1 MDDGVRI
8 NKFLGSAGYCSRRE
22 ADRLVG
28 EGRVFIDGNMADM
41 GSRVMPGQKVYVDGK
56 AVVPEEE
63 NILIA
68 VNKPRGIVC
77 TTTDKQGANN
87 IVDFLGCD
95 KRIYP
100 VGRLDKDSEGLL
112 LMTNDGE
119 LMNNILT
126 GKNEHEKEY
135 IVEVDKNLSDDFER
149 RMSEPMYLKE
159 LDKTTRPCRVIKAG
173 KKTFRIILKQGLNRQ
188 IRRMCSNLGYKVV
201 KLKRIRIMNIE
212 LNDLPAGATRKIEG
226 SEYEKL
232 MNLINKKLGQKVV
245 TEMTDLERIKELVS
259 ILNKAGKSYYS
270 EGVEIMSNFEY
281 DKLYDELVKLEEKT
295 KIVLSDSP
303 TVNVGYETLS
313 ELPKE
318 RHDSPM
324 LSLDKTKN
332 SDELVDWLG
341 SQRGLLSW
349 KLDGLTIVLTYENGE
364 LLKAVTRGNGEVG
377 EIITQNAK
385 VFKNVPLSIPF
396 KGRLVIRG
404 EAIITYSDFEKINE

>member
-232 MNLINKKLGQKVV
+232 MNLINKK
-245 TEMTDLERIKELVS
+245 
-259 ILNKAGKSYYS
+259 
-270 EGVEIMSNFEY
+270 
-281 DKLYDELVKLEEKT
+281 
-295 KIVLSDSP
+295 
-303 TVNVGYETLS
+303 
-313 ELPKE
+313 
-318 RHDSPM
+318 
-324 LSLDKTKN
+324 
-332 SDELVDWLG
+332 
-341 SQRGLLSW
+341 
-349 KLDGLTIVLTYENGE
+349 
-364 LLKAVTRGNGEVG
+364 
-377 EIITQNAK
+377 
-385 VFKNVPLSIPF
+385 
-396 KGRLVIRG
+396 
-404 EAIITYSDFEKINE
+404 

>member
-41 GSRVMPGQKVYVDGK
+41 GSCVMPGQKVYVDGK
-56 AVVPEEE
+56 EVVPEEE

-159 LDKTTRPCRVIKAG
+159 LDKTTRPCRVIKTG

-232 MNLINKKLGQKVV
+232 MNLINKK
-245 TEMTDLERIKELVS
+245 
-259 ILNKAGKSYYS
+259 
-270 EGVEIMSNFEY
+270 
-281 DKLYDELVKLEEKT
+281 
-295 KIVLSDSP
+295 
-303 TVNVGYETLS
+303 
-313 ELPKE
+313 
-318 RHDSPM
+318 
-324 LSLDKTKN
+324 
-332 SDELVDWLG
+332 
-341 SQRGLLSW
+341 
-349 KLDGLTIVLTYENGE
+349 
-364 LLKAVTRGNGEVG
+364 
-377 EIITQNAK
+377 
-385 VFKNVPLSIPF
+385 
-396 KGRLVIRG
+396 
-404 EAIITYSDFEKINE
+404 

>member
-149 RMSEPMYLKE
+149 RMSEPMYLEE
-159 LDKTTRPCRVIKAG
+159 LDKTTRPCRVIKTG

-232 MNLINKKLGQKVV
+232 MNLINKK
-245 TEMTDLERIKELVS
+245 
-259 ILNKAGKSYYS
+259 
-270 EGVEIMSNFEY
+270 
-281 DKLYDELVKLEEKT
+281 
-295 KIVLSDSP
+295 
-303 TVNVGYETLS
+303 
-313 ELPKE
+313 
-318 RHDSPM
+318 
-324 LSLDKTKN
+324 
-332 SDELVDWLG
+332 
-341 SQRGLLSW
+341 
-349 KLDGLTIVLTYENGE
+349 
-364 LLKAVTRGNGEVG
+364 
-377 EIITQNAK
+377 
-385 VFKNVPLSIPF
+385 
-396 KGRLVIRG
+396 
-404 EAIITYSDFEKINE
+404 

>member
-28 EGRVFIDGNMADM
+28 EGRVFIDRNMADM

-159 LDKTTRPCRVIKAG
+159 LDKTTRPCRVIKTG
-173 KKTFRIILKQGLNRQ
+173 EKTFRIILKQGLNRQ

-232 MNLINKKLGQKVV
+232 MNLINKK
-245 TEMTDLERIKELVS
+245 
-259 ILNKAGKSYYS
+259 
-270 EGVEIMSNFEY
+270 
-281 DKLYDELVKLEEKT
+281 
-295 KIVLSDSP
+295 
-303 TVNVGYETLS
+303 
-313 ELPKE
+313 
-318 RHDSPM
+318 
-324 LSLDKTKN
+324 
-332 SDELVDWLG
+332 
-341 SQRGLLSW
+341 
-349 KLDGLTIVLTYENGE
+349 
-364 LLKAVTRGNGEVG
+364 
-377 EIITQNAK
+377 
-385 VFKNVPLSIPF
+385 
-396 KGRLVIRG
+396 
-404 EAIITYSDFEKINE
+404 

>member
-77 TTTDKQGANN
+77 TTTDKQGDNN

-159 LDKTTRPCRVIKAG
+159 LDKTTRPCRVIKTG

-232 MNLINKKLGQKVV
+232 MNLINKK
-245 TEMTDLERIKELVS
+245 
-259 ILNKAGKSYYS
+259 
-270 EGVEIMSNFEY
+270 
-281 DKLYDELVKLEEKT
+281 
-295 KIVLSDSP
+295 
-303 TVNVGYETLS
+303 
-313 ELPKE
+313 
-318 RHDSPM
+318 
-324 LSLDKTKN
+324 
-332 SDELVDWLG
+332 
-341 SQRGLLSW
+341 
-349 KLDGLTIVLTYENGE
+349 
-364 LLKAVTRGNGEVG
+364 
-377 EIITQNAK
+377 
-385 VFKNVPLSIPF
+385 
-396 KGRLVIRG
+396 
-404 EAIITYSDFEKINE
+404 

>member
-28 EGRVFIDGNMADM
+28 EGRVFIDRNMADM

-159 LDKTTRPCRVIKAG
+159 LDKTTRPCRVIKTG

-232 MNLINKKLGQKVV
+232 MKLINKK
-245 TEMTDLERIKELVS
+245 
-259 ILNKAGKSYYS
+259 
-270 EGVEIMSNFEY
+270 
-281 DKLYDELVKLEEKT
+281 
-295 KIVLSDSP
+295 
-303 TVNVGYETLS
+303 
-313 ELPKE
+313 
-318 RHDSPM
+318 
-324 LSLDKTKN
+324 
-332 SDELVDWLG
+332 
-341 SQRGLLSW
+341 
-349 KLDGLTIVLTYENGE
+349 
-364 LLKAVTRGNGEVG
+364 
-377 EIITQNAK
+377 
-385 VFKNVPLSIPF
+385 
-396 KGRLVIRG
+396 
-404 EAIITYSDFEKINE
+404 

>member
-41 GSRVMPGQKVYVDGK
+41 GSRVMPGQKVYVNGK

-159 LDKTTRPCRVIKAG
+159 LDKTTRPCRVIKTG

-232 MNLINKKLGQKVV
+232 MNLINKK
-245 TEMTDLERIKELVS
+245 
-259 ILNKAGKSYYS
+259 
-270 EGVEIMSNFEY
+270 
-281 DKLYDELVKLEEKT
+281 
-295 KIVLSDSP
+295 
-303 TVNVGYETLS
+303 
-313 ELPKE
+313 
-318 RHDSPM
+318 
-324 LSLDKTKN
+324 
-332 SDELVDWLG
+332 
-341 SQRGLLSW
+341 
-349 KLDGLTIVLTYENGE
+349 
-364 LLKAVTRGNGEVG
+364 
-377 EIITQNAK
+377 
-385 VFKNVPLSIPF
+385 
-396 KGRLVIRG
+396 
-404 EAIITYSDFEKINE
+404 

>member
-1 MDDGVRI
+1 MDVGVRI

-159 LDKTTRPCRVIKAG
+159 LDKTTRPCRVIKTG

-232 MNLINKKLGQKVV
+232 MNLINKK
-245 TEMTDLERIKELVS
+245 
-259 ILNKAGKSYYS
+259 
-270 EGVEIMSNFEY
+270 
-281 DKLYDELVKLEEKT
+281 
-295 KIVLSDSP
+295 
-303 TVNVGYETLS
+303 
-313 ELPKE
+313 
-318 RHDSPM
+318 
-324 LSLDKTKN
+324 
-332 SDELVDWLG
+332 
-341 SQRGLLSW
+341 
-349 KLDGLTIVLTYENGE
+349 
-364 LLKAVTRGNGEVG
+364 
-377 EIITQNAK
+377 
-385 VFKNVPLSIPF
+385 
-396 KGRLVIRG
+396 
-404 EAIITYSDFEKINE
+404 

>member
-1 MDDGVRI
+1 MDNGVRI

-159 LDKTTRPCRVIKAG
+159 LDKTTRPCRVIKTG

-232 MNLINKKLGQKVV
+232 MNLINKK
-245 TEMTDLERIKELVS
+245 
-259 ILNKAGKSYYS
+259 
-270 EGVEIMSNFEY
+270 
-281 DKLYDELVKLEEKT
+281 
-295 KIVLSDSP
+295 
-303 TVNVGYETLS
+303 
-313 ELPKE
+313 
-318 RHDSPM
+318 
-324 LSLDKTKN
+324 
-332 SDELVDWLG
+332 
-341 SQRGLLSW
+341 
-349 KLDGLTIVLTYENGE
+349 
-364 LLKAVTRGNGEVG
+364 
-377 EIITQNAK
+377 
-385 VFKNVPLSIPF
+385 
-396 KGRLVIRG
+396 
-404 EAIITYSDFEKINE
+404 

>member
-22 ADRLVG
+22 VDRLVG
-28 EGRVFIDGNMADM
+28 EGRVFIDRNMADM

-159 LDKTTRPCRVIKAG
+159 LDKTTRPCRVIKTG

-232 MNLINKKLGQKVV
+232 MNLINKK
-245 TEMTDLERIKELVS
+245 
-259 ILNKAGKSYYS
+259 
-270 EGVEIMSNFEY
+270 
-281 DKLYDELVKLEEKT
+281 
-295 KIVLSDSP
+295 
-303 TVNVGYETLS
+303 
-313 ELPKE
+313 
-318 RHDSPM
+318 
-324 LSLDKTKN
+324 
-332 SDELVDWLG
+332 
-341 SQRGLLSW
+341 
-349 KLDGLTIVLTYENGE
+349 
-364 LLKAVTRGNGEVG
+364 
-377 EIITQNAK
+377 
-385 VFKNVPLSIPF
+385 
-396 KGRLVIRG
+396 
-404 EAIITYSDFEKINE
+404 

>member
-1 MDDGVRI
+1 M
-8 NKFLGSAGYCSRRE
+8 
-22 ADRLVG
+22 
-28 EGRVFIDGNMADM
+28 
-41 GSRVMPGQKVYVDGK
+41 
-56 AVVPEEE
+56 
-63 NILIA
+63 
-68 VNKPRGIVC
+68 
-77 TTTDKQGANN
+77 
-87 IVDFLGCD
+87 
-95 KRIYP
+95 
-100 VGRLDKDSEGLL
+100 
-112 LMTNDGE
+112 
-119 LMNNILT
+119 
-126 GKNEHEKEY
+126 
-135 IVEVDKNLSDDFER
+135 
-149 RMSEPMYLKE
+149 
-159 LDKTTRPCRVIKAG
+159 
-173 KKTFRIILKQGLNRQ
+173 
-188 IRRMCSNLGYKVV
+188 
-201 KLKRIRIMNIE
+201 
-212 LNDLPAGATRKIEG
+212 
-226 SEYEKL
+226 
-232 MNLINKKLGQKVV
+232 V

-404 EAIITYSDFEKINE
+404 EAIITYSDFKKINEKIPEIECKI

>member
-22 ADRLVG
+22 ADRLVC

-159 LDKTTRPCRVIKAG
+159 LDKTTRPCRVIKTG

-188 IRRMCSNLGYKVV
+188 IRRMCEYFGYRVV
-201 KLKRIRIMNIE
+201 HLRRDRIMNI
-212 LNDLPAGATRKIEG
+212 T
-226 SEYEKL
+226 
-232 MNLINKKLGQKVV
+232 
-245 TEMTDLERIKELVS
+245 
-259 ILNKAGKSYYS
+259 
-270 EGVEIMSNFEY
+270 
-281 DKLYDELVKLEEKT
+281 
-295 KIVLSDSP
+295 
-303 TVNVGYETLS
+303 
-313 ELPKE
+313 
-318 RHDSPM
+318 
-324 LSLDKTKN
+324 
-332 SDELVDWLG
+332 
-341 SQRGLLSW
+341 
-349 KLDGLTIVLTYENGE
+349 LDGL
-364 LLKAVTRGNGEVG
+364 K
-377 EIITQNAK
+377 
-385 VFKNVPLSIPF
+385 
-396 KGRLVIRG
+396 KGRYRKLTLREVS
-404 EAIITYSDFEKINE
+404 ELKKML

>member
-68 VNKPRGIVC
+68 LNKPRGIVC

-159 LDKTTRPCRVIKAG
+159 LDKTTRPCRVIKTG

-232 MNLINKKLGQKVV
+232 MNLINKK
-245 TEMTDLERIKELVS
+245 
-259 ILNKAGKSYYS
+259 
-270 EGVEIMSNFEY
+270 
-281 DKLYDELVKLEEKT
+281 
-295 KIVLSDSP
+295 
-303 TVNVGYETLS
+303 
-313 ELPKE
+313 
-318 RHDSPM
+318 
-324 LSLDKTKN
+324 
-332 SDELVDWLG
+332 
-341 SQRGLLSW
+341 
-349 KLDGLTIVLTYENGE
+349 
-364 LLKAVTRGNGEVG
+364 
-377 EIITQNAK
+377 
-385 VFKNVPLSIPF
+385 
-396 KGRLVIRG
+396 
-404 EAIITYSDFEKINE
+404 

>member
-28 EGRVFIDGNMADM
+28 EGRVFIDGNMADR

-226 SEYEKL
+226 SEYEKI
-232 MNLINKKLGQKVV
+232 MNLINKK
-245 TEMTDLERIKELVS
+245 
-259 ILNKAGKSYYS
+259 
-270 EGVEIMSNFEY
+270 
-281 DKLYDELVKLEEKT
+281 
-295 KIVLSDSP
+295 
-303 TVNVGYETLS
+303 
-313 ELPKE
+313 
-318 RHDSPM
+318 
-324 LSLDKTKN
+324 
-332 SDELVDWLG
+332 
-341 SQRGLLSW
+341 
-349 KLDGLTIVLTYENGE
+349 
-364 LLKAVTRGNGEVG
+364 
-377 EIITQNAK
+377 
-385 VFKNVPLSIPF
+385 
-396 KGRLVIRG
+396 
-404 EAIITYSDFEKINE
+404 

>member
-28 EGRVFIDGNMADM
+28 EGRVFIDENMADM

-135 IVEVDKNLSDDFER
+135 VVEVDKNLSDDFER

-159 LDKTTRPCRVIKAG
+159 LDKTTRPCRVIKTG

-188 IRRMCSNLGYKVV
+188 IRRMCYNLGYKVV

-232 MNLINKKLGQKVV
+232 MNLINKK
-245 TEMTDLERIKELVS
+245 
-259 ILNKAGKSYYS
+259 
-270 EGVEIMSNFEY
+270 
-281 DKLYDELVKLEEKT
+281 
-295 KIVLSDSP
+295 
-303 TVNVGYETLS
+303 
-313 ELPKE
+313 
-318 RHDSPM
+318 
-324 LSLDKTKN
+324 
-332 SDELVDWLG
+332 
-341 SQRGLLSW
+341 
-349 KLDGLTIVLTYENGE
+349 
-364 LLKAVTRGNGEVG
+364 
-377 EIITQNAK
+377 
-385 VFKNVPLSIPF
+385 
-396 KGRLVIRG
+396 
-404 EAIITYSDFEKINE
+404 

>member
-41 GSRVMPGQKVYVDGK
+41 GSRVMPGHKVYVDGK

-159 LDKTTRPCRVIKAG
+159 LDKTTRPCRVIKTG

-232 MNLINKKLGQKVV
+232 MNLINKK
-245 TEMTDLERIKELVS
+245 
-259 ILNKAGKSYYS
+259 
-270 EGVEIMSNFEY
+270 
-281 DKLYDELVKLEEKT
+281 
-295 KIVLSDSP
+295 
-303 TVNVGYETLS
+303 
-313 ELPKE
+313 
-318 RHDSPM
+318 
-324 LSLDKTKN
+324 
-332 SDELVDWLG
+332 
-341 SQRGLLSW
+341 
-349 KLDGLTIVLTYENGE
+349 
-364 LLKAVTRGNGEVG
+364 
-377 EIITQNAK
+377 
-385 VFKNVPLSIPF
+385 
-396 KGRLVIRG
+396 
-404 EAIITYSDFEKINE
+404 

>member
-28 EGRVFIDGNMADM
+28 EGRVFID

-159 LDKTTRPCRVIKAG
+159 LDKTTRPCRVIKTG

-232 MNLINKKLGQKVV
+232 MNLINKK
-245 TEMTDLERIKELVS
+245 
-259 ILNKAGKSYYS
+259 
-270 EGVEIMSNFEY
+270 
-281 DKLYDELVKLEEKT
+281 
-295 KIVLSDSP
+295 
-303 TVNVGYETLS
+303 
-313 ELPKE
+313 
-318 RHDSPM
+318 
-324 LSLDKTKN
+324 
-332 SDELVDWLG
+332 
-341 SQRGLLSW
+341 
-349 KLDGLTIVLTYENGE
+349 
-364 LLKAVTRGNGEVG
+364 
-377 EIITQNAK
+377 
-385 VFKNVPLSIPF
+385 
-396 KGRLVIRG
+396 
-404 EAIITYSDFEKINE
+404 

>member
-8 NKFLGSAGYCSRRE
+8 NKFLGSAGYCSSRE

-159 LDKTTRPCRVIKAG
+159 LDKTTRPCRVIKTG

-232 MNLINKKLGQKVV
+232 MNLINKK
-245 TEMTDLERIKELVS
+245 
-259 ILNKAGKSYYS
+259 
-270 EGVEIMSNFEY
+270 
-281 DKLYDELVKLEEKT
+281 
-295 KIVLSDSP
+295 
-303 TVNVGYETLS
+303 
-313 ELPKE
+313 
-318 RHDSPM
+318 
-324 LSLDKTKN
+324 
-332 SDELVDWLG
+332 
-341 SQRGLLSW
+341 
-349 KLDGLTIVLTYENGE
+349 
-364 LLKAVTRGNGEVG
+364 
-377 EIITQNAK
+377 
-385 VFKNVPLSIPF
+385 
-396 KGRLVIRG
+396 
-404 EAIITYSDFEKINE
+404 

>member
-159 LDKTTRPCRVIKAG
+159 LDKTTRPCRVIKTG
-173 KKTFRIILKQGLNRQ
+173 KKIFRIILKQGLNRQ

-232 MNLINKKLGQKVV
+232 MNLINKK
-245 TEMTDLERIKELVS
+245 
-259 ILNKAGKSYYS
+259 
-270 EGVEIMSNFEY
+270 
-281 DKLYDELVKLEEKT
+281 
-295 KIVLSDSP
+295 
-303 TVNVGYETLS
+303 
-313 ELPKE
+313 
-318 RHDSPM
+318 
-324 LSLDKTKN
+324 
-332 SDELVDWLG
+332 
-341 SQRGLLSW
+341 
-349 KLDGLTIVLTYENGE
+349 
-364 LLKAVTRGNGEVG
+364 
-377 EIITQNAK
+377 
-385 VFKNVPLSIPF
+385 
-396 KGRLVIRG
+396 
-404 EAIITYSDFEKINE
+404 

>member
-28 EGRVFIDGNMADM
+28 EGRVFIDGNMSDM

-159 LDKTTRPCRVIKAG
+159 LDKTTRPCRVIKTG

-232 MNLINKKLGQKVV
+232 MNLINKK
-245 TEMTDLERIKELVS
+245 
-259 ILNKAGKSYYS
+259 
-270 EGVEIMSNFEY
+270 
-281 DKLYDELVKLEEKT
+281 
-295 KIVLSDSP
+295 
-303 TVNVGYETLS
+303 
-313 ELPKE
+313 
-318 RHDSPM
+318 
-324 LSLDKTKN
+324 
-332 SDELVDWLG
+332 
-341 SQRGLLSW
+341 
-349 KLDGLTIVLTYENGE
+349 
-364 LLKAVTRGNGEVG
+364 
-377 EIITQNAK
+377 
-385 VFKNVPLSIPF
+385 
-396 KGRLVIRG
+396 
-404 EAIITYSDFEKINE
+404 

>member
-149 RMSEPMYLKE
+149 RMSESMYLKE
-159 LDKTTRPCRVIKAG
+159 LDKTTRPCRVIKTG

-232 MNLINKKLGQKVV
+232 MNLINKK
-245 TEMTDLERIKELVS
+245 
-259 ILNKAGKSYYS
+259 
-270 EGVEIMSNFEY
+270 
-281 DKLYDELVKLEEKT
+281 
-295 KIVLSDSP
+295 
-303 TVNVGYETLS
+303 
-313 ELPKE
+313 
-318 RHDSPM
+318 
-324 LSLDKTKN
+324 
-332 SDELVDWLG
+332 
-341 SQRGLLSW
+341 
-349 KLDGLTIVLTYENGE
+349 
-364 LLKAVTRGNGEVG
+364 
-377 EIITQNAK
+377 
-385 VFKNVPLSIPF
+385 
-396 KGRLVIRG
+396 
-404 EAIITYSDFEKINE
+404 

>member
-1 MDDGVRI
+1 MDNGVRI

-28 EGRVFIDGNMADM
+28 EGRVFIDGNMADI

-159 LDKTTRPCRVIKAG
+159 LDKTTRPCRVIKTG

-232 MNLINKKLGQKVV
+232 MNLINKK
-245 TEMTDLERIKELVS
+245 
-259 ILNKAGKSYYS
+259 
-270 EGVEIMSNFEY
+270 
-281 DKLYDELVKLEEKT
+281 
-295 KIVLSDSP
+295 
-303 TVNVGYETLS
+303 
-313 ELPKE
+313 
-318 RHDSPM
+318 
-324 LSLDKTKN
+324 
-332 SDELVDWLG
+332 
-341 SQRGLLSW
+341 
-349 KLDGLTIVLTYENGE
+349 
-364 LLKAVTRGNGEVG
+364 
-377 EIITQNAK
+377 
-385 VFKNVPLSIPF
+385 
-396 KGRLVIRG
+396 
-404 EAIITYSDFEKINE
+404 

>member
-28 EGRVFIDGNMADM
+28 EGRVFIDRNMADM

-95 KRIYP
+95 KRIYT

-159 LDKTTRPCRVIKAG
+159 LDKTTRPCRVIKTG

-232 MNLINKKLGQKVV
+232 MNLINKK
-245 TEMTDLERIKELVS
+245 
-259 ILNKAGKSYYS
+259 
-270 EGVEIMSNFEY
+270 
-281 DKLYDELVKLEEKT
+281 
-295 KIVLSDSP
+295 
-303 TVNVGYETLS
+303 
-313 ELPKE
+313 
-318 RHDSPM
+318 
-324 LSLDKTKN
+324 
-332 SDELVDWLG
+332 
-341 SQRGLLSW
+341 
-349 KLDGLTIVLTYENGE
+349 
-364 LLKAVTRGNGEVG
+364 
-377 EIITQNAK
+377 
-385 VFKNVPLSIPF
+385 
-396 KGRLVIRG
+396 
-404 EAIITYSDFEKINE
+404 

>member
-22 ADRLVG
+22 ADRLVC

-159 LDKTTRPCRVIKAG
+159 LDKTTRPCRVIKTG
-173 KKTFRIILKQGLNRQ
+173 EKTFRIILKQGLNRQ

-232 MNLINKKLGQKVV
+232 MNLINKK
-245 TEMTDLERIKELVS
+245 
-259 ILNKAGKSYYS
+259 
-270 EGVEIMSNFEY
+270 
-281 DKLYDELVKLEEKT
+281 
-295 KIVLSDSP
+295 
-303 TVNVGYETLS
+303 
-313 ELPKE
+313 
-318 RHDSPM
+318 
-324 LSLDKTKN
+324 
-332 SDELVDWLG
+332 
-341 SQRGLLSW
+341 
-349 KLDGLTIVLTYENGE
+349 
-364 LLKAVTRGNGEVG
+364 
-377 EIITQNAK
+377 
-385 VFKNVPLSIPF
+385 
-396 KGRLVIRG
+396 
-404 EAIITYSDFEKINE
+404 

>member
-28 EGRVFIDGNMADM
+28 EGRVFIDRNMADM

-159 LDKTTRPCRVIKAG
+159 LDKTTRPCRVIKTG

-226 SEYEKL
+226 REYEKL
-232 MNLINKKLGQKVV
+232 MNLINKK
-245 TEMTDLERIKELVS
+245 
-259 ILNKAGKSYYS
+259 
-270 EGVEIMSNFEY
+270 
-281 DKLYDELVKLEEKT
+281 
-295 KIVLSDSP
+295 
-303 TVNVGYETLS
+303 
-313 ELPKE
+313 
-318 RHDSPM
+318 
-324 LSLDKTKN
+324 
-332 SDELVDWLG
+332 
-341 SQRGLLSW
+341 
-349 KLDGLTIVLTYENGE
+349 
-364 LLKAVTRGNGEVG
+364 
-377 EIITQNAK
+377 
-385 VFKNVPLSIPF
+385 
-396 KGRLVIRG
+396 
-404 EAIITYSDFEKINE
+404 

>member
-28 EGRVFIDGNMADM
+28 EGRVFIDGNMADR

-100 VGRLDKDSEGLL
+100 VGRIDKDSEGLL

-226 SEYEKL
+226 SEYEKI
-232 MNLINKKLGQKVV
+232 MNLINKK
-245 TEMTDLERIKELVS
+245 
-259 ILNKAGKSYYS
+259 
-270 EGVEIMSNFEY
+270 
-281 DKLYDELVKLEEKT
+281 
-295 KIVLSDSP
+295 
-303 TVNVGYETLS
+303 
-313 ELPKE
+313 
-318 RHDSPM
+318 
-324 LSLDKTKN
+324 
-332 SDELVDWLG
+332 
-341 SQRGLLSW
+341 
-349 KLDGLTIVLTYENGE
+349 
-364 LLKAVTRGNGEVG
+364 
-377 EIITQNAK
+377 
-385 VFKNVPLSIPF
+385 
-396 KGRLVIRG
+396 
-404 EAIITYSDFEKINE
+404 

>member
-77 TTTDKQGANN
+77 TTTDKQVANN

-119 LMNNILT
+119 LMNNVLT

-159 LDKTTRPCRVIKAG
+159 LDKTTRPCRVIKTG

-232 MNLINKKLGQKVV
+232 MNLINKK
-245 TEMTDLERIKELVS
+245 
-259 ILNKAGKSYYS
+259 
-270 EGVEIMSNFEY
+270 
-281 DKLYDELVKLEEKT
+281 
-295 KIVLSDSP
+295 
-303 TVNVGYETLS
+303 
-313 ELPKE
+313 
-318 RHDSPM
+318 
-324 LSLDKTKN
+324 
-332 SDELVDWLG
+332 
-341 SQRGLLSW
+341 
-349 KLDGLTIVLTYENGE
+349 
-364 LLKAVTRGNGEVG
+364 
-377 EIITQNAK
+377 
-385 VFKNVPLSIPF
+385 
-396 KGRLVIRG
+396 
-404 EAIITYSDFEKINE
+404 

>member
-41 GSRVMPGQKVYVDGK
+41 GSRVVPGQKVYVDGK

-159 LDKTTRPCRVIKAG
+159 LDKTTRPCRVIKTG

-232 MNLINKKLGQKVV
+232 MNLINKK
-245 TEMTDLERIKELVS
+245 
-259 ILNKAGKSYYS
+259 
-270 EGVEIMSNFEY
+270 
-281 DKLYDELVKLEEKT
+281 
-295 KIVLSDSP
+295 
-303 TVNVGYETLS
+303 
-313 ELPKE
+313 
-318 RHDSPM
+318 
-324 LSLDKTKN
+324 
-332 SDELVDWLG
+332 
-341 SQRGLLSW
+341 
-349 KLDGLTIVLTYENGE
+349 
-364 LLKAVTRGNGEVG
+364 
-377 EIITQNAK
+377 
-385 VFKNVPLSIPF
+385 
-396 KGRLVIRG
+396 
-404 EAIITYSDFEKINE
+404 

>member
-77 TTTDKQGANN
+77 TTTDKQGADN

-232 MNLINKKLGQKVV
+232 MNLINKK
-245 TEMTDLERIKELVS
+245 
-259 ILNKAGKSYYS
+259 
-270 EGVEIMSNFEY
+270 
-281 DKLYDELVKLEEKT
+281 
-295 KIVLSDSP
+295 
-303 TVNVGYETLS
+303 
-313 ELPKE
+313 
-318 RHDSPM
+318 
-324 LSLDKTKN
+324 
-332 SDELVDWLG
+332 
-341 SQRGLLSW
+341 
-349 KLDGLTIVLTYENGE
+349 
-364 LLKAVTRGNGEVG
+364 
-377 EIITQNAK
+377 
-385 VFKNVPLSIPF
+385 
-396 KGRLVIRG
+396 
-404 EAIITYSDFEKINE
+404 

>member
-1 MDDGVRI
+1 MYDGVRI

-159 LDKTTRPCRVIKAG
+159 LDKTTRPCRVIKTG

-232 MNLINKKLGQKVV
+232 MNLINKK
-245 TEMTDLERIKELVS
+245 
-259 ILNKAGKSYYS
+259 
-270 EGVEIMSNFEY
+270 
-281 DKLYDELVKLEEKT
+281 
-295 KIVLSDSP
+295 
-303 TVNVGYETLS
+303 
-313 ELPKE
+313 
-318 RHDSPM
+318 
-324 LSLDKTKN
+324 
-332 SDELVDWLG
+332 
-341 SQRGLLSW
+341 
-349 KLDGLTIVLTYENGE
+349 
-364 LLKAVTRGNGEVG
+364 
-377 EIITQNAK
+377 
-385 VFKNVPLSIPF
+385 
-396 KGRLVIRG
+396 
-404 EAIITYSDFEKINE
+404 

>member
-149 RMSEPMYLKE
+149 RMSEPMYLRE

-232 MNLINKKLGQKVV
+232 MNLINKK
-245 TEMTDLERIKELVS
+245 
-259 ILNKAGKSYYS
+259 
-270 EGVEIMSNFEY
+270 
-281 DKLYDELVKLEEKT
+281 
-295 KIVLSDSP
+295 
-303 TVNVGYETLS
+303 
-313 ELPKE
+313 
-318 RHDSPM
+318 
-324 LSLDKTKN
+324 
-332 SDELVDWLG
+332 
-341 SQRGLLSW
+341 
-349 KLDGLTIVLTYENGE
+349 
-364 LLKAVTRGNGEVG
+364 
-377 EIITQNAK
+377 
-385 VFKNVPLSIPF
+385 
-396 KGRLVIRG
+396 
-404 EAIITYSDFEKINE
+404 

>member
-41 GSRVMPGQKVYVDGK
+41 GSHVMPGQKVYVDGK

-159 LDKTTRPCRVIKAG
+159 LDKTTRPCRVIKTG

-232 MNLINKKLGQKVV
+232 MNLINKK
-245 TEMTDLERIKELVS
+245 
-259 ILNKAGKSYYS
+259 
-270 EGVEIMSNFEY
+270 
-281 DKLYDELVKLEEKT
+281 
-295 KIVLSDSP
+295 
-303 TVNVGYETLS
+303 
-313 ELPKE
+313 
-318 RHDSPM
+318 
-324 LSLDKTKN
+324 
-332 SDELVDWLG
+332 
-341 SQRGLLSW
+341 
-349 KLDGLTIVLTYENGE
+349 
-364 LLKAVTRGNGEVG
+364 
-377 EIITQNAK
+377 
-385 VFKNVPLSIPF
+385 
-396 KGRLVIRG
+396 
-404 EAIITYSDFEKINE
+404 

>member
-100 VGRLDKDSEGLL
+100 VGGLDKDSEGLL

-159 LDKTTRPCRVIKAG
+159 LDKTTRPCRVIKTG

-232 MNLINKKLGQKVV
+232 MNLINKK
-245 TEMTDLERIKELVS
+245 
-259 ILNKAGKSYYS
+259 
-270 EGVEIMSNFEY
+270 
-281 DKLYDELVKLEEKT
+281 
-295 KIVLSDSP
+295 
-303 TVNVGYETLS
+303 
-313 ELPKE
+313 
-318 RHDSPM
+318 
-324 LSLDKTKN
+324 
-332 SDELVDWLG
+332 
-341 SQRGLLSW
+341 
-349 KLDGLTIVLTYENGE
+349 
-364 LLKAVTRGNGEVG
+364 
-377 EIITQNAK
+377 
-385 VFKNVPLSIPF
+385 
-396 KGRLVIRG
+396 
-404 EAIITYSDFEKINE
+404 